1 MASFFALLASLGAGL
16 FLGLAMIS
24 ESPADIL
31 YYLLLLADLFQ

>member
-1 MASFFALLASLGAGL
+1 MATFATLLASLGAGL

-31 YYLLLLADLFQ
+31 YLFLLLVDLCS